1 MPGTEKKRSGFETL
15 AKSSL
20 YPQEEML
27 RVKKSKKSFF
37 IGLPKEI
44 SLQENRI
51 SLTPDAVALLVNHG
65 HEVWVETKAGE
76 GSKFS
81 DKQYSEAGAKIAYSP
96 EELYKAEI
104 ILKIEPPTVEELEY
118 FKPGQTL
125 ISALQMGYL
134 SSERLNALL
143 KKRVTSLAYEFIED
157 KVGGM
162 PIVRA
167 MSEIAG
173 STVMLIAAEYLS
185 TTKGGKGIILG
196 GITGVPPTKVV
207 IIGAGTVAE
216 YGARA
221 ALSLGAEI
229 QVFDNHL
236 YKLRR
241 IKHTLGHQ
249 FYTSTI
255 DTVTLSE
262 CLKNAD
268 VVIGALRAEK
278 GRARHVVSEEMVS
291 QMKPDSLIIDLSI
304 DQGGCVAT
312 SEITS
317 HAKPVFR
324 KHDVIHYCV
333 PNVASR
339 VANTATTALSNIF
352 TPTILRAAEEGGV
365 EEMIFA
371 HKWFMKGV
379 YSYKGNLT
387 NESVARKFDMKFK
400 NIELL
405 MAARV

>member
-1 MPGTEKKRSGFETL
+1 MSEKKKSGFETL

-27 RVKKSKKSFF
+27 KVKKGKHSFF
-37 IGLPKEI
+37 IGLPREV
-44 SLQENRI
+44 SLQENRV
-51 SLTPDAVALLVNHG
+51 SLTPDAVALLVNNG
-65 HEVWVETKAGE
+65 HEVYVETRAGE
-76 GSKFS
+76 GSKFT
-81 DKQYSEAGAKIAYSP
+81 DKQYSDAGAKIVYSP
-96 EELYKAEI
+96 QEVYKADV
-104 ILKIEPPTVEELEY
+104 ILKIEPPTIEELEY
-118 FKPGQTL
+118 FHAGQTL
-125 ISALQMGYL
+125 ISALQLGHLKTESIQAMQ
-134 SSERLNALL
+134 RKKITAL
-143 KKRVTSLAYEFIED
+143 AWEFIED

-162 PIVRA
+162 PIIRA

-173 STVMLIAAEYLS
+173 STVMLVAAEYLS
-185 TTKGGKGIILG
+185 TINKGKGIILG

-241 IKHTLGHQ
+241 IKHTLSQQ

-255 DTVTLSE
+255 DTITLSE
-262 CLKNAD
+262 SLKTAD

-304 DQGGCVAT
+304 DQGGCIAT

-317 HAKPVFR
+317 HARPVFR
-324 KHDVIHYCV
+324 KYGVIHYCV
-333 PNVASR
+333 PNIASR
-339 VANTATTALSNIF
+339 VAHTATTALSNIF
-352 TPTILRAAEEGGV
+352 TPTILRASEEGGV
-365 EEMIFA
+365 EEMIFS
-371 HKWFMKGV
+371 HKWFMRGV
-379 YSYKGNLT
+379 YTFKGGLT
-387 NESVARKFDMKFK
+387 NESIGRKFGLKYK
-400 NIELL
+400 NLELL
-405 MAARV
+405 LAARV